1 MTANE
6 PTTSFKTWLLW
17 PPPSP
22 SPFEFQVTLLGVRM
36 NIFWNHRIPATWIP
50 KFLNNVEFVSQNCRV
65 LDSQSQKIWQ
75 MLNSGGRRV
84 QVFAPPPP
92 ALSTKISLC
101 EISRPWEPYFCY
113 CTRGKFFRGS
123 GLKELKD
130 VHSQWRVW
138 AEFQTSPW
146 DVHSWKAAEILASYR
161 WV

>member
-36 NIFWNHRIPATWIP
+36 DIFWNHRIPATWIS

-65 LDSQSQKIWQ
+65 VDSQSQKIWQ
-75 MLNSGGRRV
+75 MLNSGGGGCK
-84 QVFAPPPP
+84 FLPLPHLPSA
-92 ALSTKISLC
+92 
-101 EISRPWEPYFCY
+101 YFCY

-146 DVHSWKAAEILASYR
+146 DVHSWKAAEILASHR